1 MPAPGVLQN
10 CTAQVPVDPQVVE
23 LPVAGVV
30 ASSMR
35 CTRFVLVLTPNE
47 EVPLNRAVMLC
58 VPSVSA
64 VVPSVA
70 LPPDTATFA
79 PPAMSRPSAR
89 NVTVPLFPIEFP
101 PEVTFAVS
109 VMLDPVIA
117 VLLDVWTVV
126 CVAVPDVR
134 VNVRHH
140 LVIVPPSLRT
150 IGNNCQVS
158 FGS

>member
-47 EVPLNRAVMLC
+47 DVPLNRAVMLC

-64 VVPSVA
+64 VVASVA
-70 LPPDTATFA
+70 LPLDTATFA
-79 PPAMSRPSAR
+79 PPEMSRPSAR
-89 NVTVPLFPIEFP
+89 HVTVPLFPLLFCRCGSP
-101 PEVTFAVS
+101 RKLLLGVAVFLDRVAGVLREVWPGVG
-109 VMLDPVIA
+109 
-117 VLLDVWTVV
+117 
-126 CVAVPDVR
+126 VAVPDVS

-140 LVIVPPSLRT
+140 L
-150 IGNNCQVS
+150 
-158 FGS
+158 